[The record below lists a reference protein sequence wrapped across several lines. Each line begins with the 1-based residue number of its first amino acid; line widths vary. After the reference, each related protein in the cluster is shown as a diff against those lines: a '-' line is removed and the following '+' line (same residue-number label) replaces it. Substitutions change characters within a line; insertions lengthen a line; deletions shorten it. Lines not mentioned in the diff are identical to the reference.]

1 MMKWKSFIKNISND
15 YHTTHPAT
23 IKDIGLIKKKLNVDL
38 PKELESL
45 LSETDG
51 VYDQFDCPLLWSI
64 NKIVEENLYFRE
76 WEDFKD
82 IYMPFDHLLFF
93 SDAGNGDL
101 FGYAILNGH
110 IQREDIYVWNHEDD
124 SRTWIASSL
133 KEFIEGWITGKISV

>member
-1 MMKWKSFIKNISND
+1 MMNWKSFIENVSSD

-23 IKDIGLIKKKLNVDL
+23 NKDISLIKEKLNVEL
-38 PKELESL
+38 PRELEDL

-51 VYDQFDCPLLWSI
+51 VYDQFDCHLLWSI
-64 NKIVEENLYFRE
+64 NKIVEENLYYRG

-82 IYMPFDHLLFF
+82 LYMPFDHLLFF

-101 FGYAILNGH
+101 FGYAILNGQ

-133 KEFIEGWITGKISV
+133 KEFIEGWITGEISV

>member
-1 MMKWKSFIKNISND
+1 MKWKSFIKNVSSD
-15 YHTTHPAT
+15 YHFTHPAT
-23 IKDIGLIKKKLNVDL
+23 FKDMRVIKEKLNVNL
-38 PKELESL
+38 PKELEDL
-45 LSETDG
+45 LRETNG
-51 VYDQFDCPLLWSI
+51 VYDQFDCHFIWPI
-64 NKIVEENLYFRE
+64 HKIIEENLYYRG

-110 IQREDIYVWNHEDD
+110 IHHEDIYVWKHEDD

-133 KEFIEGWITGKISV
+133 KEFIEGWLAGKISV